1 MINLRPTNKK
11 LKQRMIGIVAEI
23 CEVSEEQAL
32 QLLEE
37 NEFSIRKVFEKYGK
51 V

>member
-1 MINLRPTNKK
+1 
-11 LKQRMIGIVAEI
+11 MIGIVAEI
-23 CEVSEEQAL
+23 CEESEEKAL

>member
-11 LKQRMIGIVAEI
+11 LKQRMIGIVSDV
-23 CEVSEEQAL
+23 CEVDEERAL
-32 QLLEE
+32 ALLEE
-37 NEFSIRKVFEKYGK
+37 NEFSIRKVFEKFGK